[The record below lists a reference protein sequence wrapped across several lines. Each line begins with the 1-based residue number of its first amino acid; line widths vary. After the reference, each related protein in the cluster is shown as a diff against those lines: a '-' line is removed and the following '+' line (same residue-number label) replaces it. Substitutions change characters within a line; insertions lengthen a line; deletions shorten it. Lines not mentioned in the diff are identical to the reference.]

1 MANLSAP
8 ITQGISGFLRW
19 WSGEMAACL
28 PARLRERFGRTH
40 QRLVIEI
47 SESIAAFAYEKGR
60 ESKPLGQITIYS
72 ADMTGQRNIG
82 QRDIGQ
88 REAVA
93 RIVRRA
99 GLRTAEVI
107 LRVPREKVLRRL
119 VDLPSAAAENLREVL
134 GFEMDRHTPF
144 KADEVYFDYRL
155 EGSDPGR
162 KRIQV
167 DLVVIPRTVADQ
179 AVQLATSWGIE
190 PDQLAA
196 GDEPDDGARLFNLLP
211 PGTARRQT
219 GFGRRL
225 AVKLTGLALVLL
237 AAVLY
242 LPLKHDRE
250 VLAVLEA
257 RLAQVR
263 AEAVQAD
270 ALKTQVEKML
280 ERSRFVVERK
290 RNEPGVTELLDEVT
304 RVLPDHTWVL
314 KFSVRN
320 ERLTLS
326 GYSAKPSS
334 LIGLLE
340 QSEMLSEVRFSSPVT
355 MDQKIGLERFNLTA
369 ALTRRGKT

>member
-1 MANLSAP
+1 M
-8 ITQGISGFLRW
+8 
-19 WSGEMAACL
+19 
-28 PARLRERFGRTH
+28 
-40 QRLVIEI
+40 
-47 SESIAAFAYEKGR
+47 
-60 ESKPLGQITIYS
+60 
-72 ADMTGQRNIG
+72 
-82 QRDIGQ
+82 
-88 REAVA
+88 
-93 RIVRRA
+93 
-99 GLRTAEVI
+99 
-107 LRVPREKVLRRL
+107 
-119 VDLPSAAAENLREVL
+119 
-134 GFEMDRHTPF
+134 
-144 KADEVYFDYRL
+144 
-155 EGSDPGR
+155 
-162 KRIQV
+162 
-167 DLVVIPRTVADQ
+167 
-179 AVQLATSWGIE
+179 
-190 PDQLAA
+190 
-196 GDEPDDGARLFNLLP
+196 P

-225 AVKLTGLALVLL
+225 AAKLTGLALVLL
-237 AAVLY
+237 AAGLY

-250 VLAVLEA
+250 VLTVLDA

-320 ERLTLS
+320 GRLTLS

-369 ALTRRGKT
+369 ALTKRGKT